1 MILYNIVDDARKI
14 LIDTNSAAY
23 RWSDSYFIKWFKECV
38 NKLYS
43 YKLDLFYDSRGNVTK
58 GDYILTS
65 PQARLTIYALGDYI
79 HNSAYEMFECTTS
92 GTTGATEPT
101 WSLGYNAT
109 TSDGTATFTNIERS
123 DLPFP
128 DFTRDNL
135 SAFLISRAYEIDSTD
150 QNNYDLS
157 QRYMQKF
164 GDIL

>member
-1 MILYNIVDDARKI
+1 MILYDIVNDARQI
-14 LIDTNSAAY
+14 LIDTNPASY
-23 RWSDSYFIKWFKECV
+23 RWSDSYFEKWFKECV

-43 YKLDLFYDSRGNVTK
+43 YKIDLFYDERGNITK
-58 GDYILTS
+58 KDFILSTPS
-65 PQARLTIYALGDYI
+65 AHLTAYTLGSYI
-79 HNSAYEMFECTTS
+79 HNSNLEIFKCTTS
-92 GTTGATEPT
+92 GTSGPTSPT

-109 TSDGTATFTNIERS
+109 TPYGSAVFTNQERS

-135 SAFLISRAYEIDSTD
+135 SAFLISKAYEIDSTD
-150 QNNYDLS
+150 QNNYALS